1 MQRLTALAIAITLS
15 GSAWAATP
23 PDTLVVAR
31 SIDDI
36 ASLDPAESFEI
47 TATNTLAN
55 IYQRLLEPDRQ
66 NPSVLVPA
74 LASSW
79 KAGDDDKSLVFELRN
94 GAKFASGNGVR
105 PDDVIYSLSRVV
117 KLNKSPAFILGELG
131 WTAENVDSF
140 LTRVDDTHVKISWPA
155 AVGSSFALSILSATP
170 VGFIVDGVEVGK
182 HAQGGD
188 LGNGWLK
195 NHSAGTGSYALRTYV
210 PHEALVLQANP
221 HAAKAPKLKTVI
233 LKNAPTSS
241 VRWRSRRAS
250 ACNASRHQ

>member
-1 MQRLTALAIAITLS
+1 MRRLTALAIAITLS

-131 WTAENVDSF
+131 WTAENIDSF
-140 LTRVDDTHVKISWPA
+140 LTRVDDTHVKISWLA

-182 HAQGGD
+182 HAQ
-188 LGNGWLK
+188 
-195 NHSAGTGSYALRTYV
+195 
-210 PHEALVLQANP
+210 
-221 HAAKAPKLKTVI
+221 
-233 LKNAPTSS
+233 
-241 VRWRSRRAS
+241 
-250 ACNASRHQ
+250 